1 MNNIY
6 YIMGL
11 AAMTLGPGRE
21 SLWFAGWLDLMQ
33 LLCCAVLCCV
43 VVGVVSQCFIH
54 FFFFVHVIFVA
65 AVCSRTT
72 TIKFYSKGAN
82 WSMETSVLEK
92 VLLFFM
98 ALCIYPLEHQ
108 SVPTCSPTSHTRT
121 VENRVWSEKVVPFD
135 CIRYFSPKRTEL
147 QYILDTIDSAC

>member
-21 SLWFAGWLDLMQ
+21 ALWFAGWLDLMQ
-33 LLCCAVLCCV
+33 LLCCALLCCV
-43 VVGVVSQCFIH
+43 ALC
-54 FFFFVHVIFVA
+54 
-65 AVCSRTT
+65 CCWCRL
-72 TIKFYSKGAN
+72 
-82 WSMETSVLEK
+82 SVLYTLLFFRSRHIRSRS
-92 VLLFFM
+92 VLTHHNDQILFKRGQLVDGNFCVRISSSIFFM

-135 CIRYFSPKRTEL
+135 WCFVVSDIFPRSEQSYNIF
-147 QYILDTIDSAC
+147 